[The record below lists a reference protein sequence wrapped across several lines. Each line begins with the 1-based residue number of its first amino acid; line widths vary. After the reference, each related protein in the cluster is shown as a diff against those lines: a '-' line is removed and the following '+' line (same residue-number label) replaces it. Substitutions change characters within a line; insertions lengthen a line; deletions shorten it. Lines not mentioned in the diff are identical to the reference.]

1 MVKLE
6 CLTDIEHT
14 NIPVYIKRYL
24 SKYIQS
30 ILNGYQVDTLRK
42 LGCIYFLEHSQ
53 DTDRYRQ
60 MGLRLPLQEAPFEY
74 GELIRLQDS
83 HGETELLHGCYVLNN
98 DFAIDIFG
106 KREIFNQK
114 IVSAILDI

>member
-6 CLTDIEHT
+6 CLADIEHT
-14 NIPVYIKRYL
+14 NIPVCIKRYL

-30 ILNGYQVDTLRK
+30 ILDGYQVDTLQK

-83 HGETELLHGCYVLNN
+83 HGETELLHGCYVFNN

-114 IVSAILDI
+114 IVNAILGT